1 MKIYKKIVEI
11 SMKDKNGNK
20 IMIGDRLKI
29 LWTKNNKEYMG
40 NVIGIKGKIVLLS
53 VKNYMVYVNNPNKLL
68 KASIS

>member
-1 MKIYKKIVEI
+1 
-11 SMKDKNGNK
+11 MKDKNGNK

-29 LWTKNNKEYMG
+29 IWTKNNREYVG

-68 KASIS
+68 KTSIS